1 MSKRIALFALTIF
14 LCTYPSGAF
23 SSISSRGSSVSG
35 KPFTAEVWLGGAIA
49 SKTAIY
55 PDNDFVDFTQTVVAT
70 TDVPN
75 TATVKV
81 EFGDYNNPG
90 HVPYSVSAR
99 AQTKAL
105 SGGGKS
111 TEYTFRLTT
120 NGNDTTTGT
129 ITMQFKL
136 DAVTGATAVD
146 PLTKDAVIIVQ
157 ARGTGPR

>member
-1 MSKRIALFALTIF
+1 MSKRIGLFTLTIF
-14 LCTYPSGAF
+14 LCTYPSGTF
-23 SSISSRGSSVSG
+23 SSIGSRGSSVSA
-35 KPFTAEVWLGGAIA
+35 KPFAAEVWLGGATA

-81 EFGDYNNPG
+81 EFSDYNNPG

-99 AQTKAL
+99 AQTKTL
-105 SGGGKS
+105 LGGGKS
-111 TEYTFRLTT
+111 TNYTFRLTT
-120 NGNDTTTGT
+120 NGNDANTGT

-136 DAVTGATAVD
+136 DTVTGATAID
-146 PLTKDAVIIVQ
+146 PLTKEVVIIVQ
-157 ARGTGPR
+157 ARGVGPR